1 MNDNNL
7 IPFSKRTESEQREI
21 RSKGGKASGRKRSMK
36 AIAKSL
42 VQTNI
47 PDDEI
52 VSLLEMFGIK
62 DRDFQTAMI
71 FMQMLKAV
79 KEGDTAAFKAVT
91 ELLGED
97 IKHEEL
103 ALKKKELKLK
113 ESALKPSTN
122 ESSDDGFIEALN
134 NKTEEIWNDE

>member
-1 MNDNNL
+1 MNEQNL

-42 VQTNI
+42 AQSNVA
-47 PDDEI
+47 DDEI
-52 VSLLEMFGIK
+52 IKLLDMFGIK
-62 DRDFQTAMI
+62 DRDFQTVMI
-71 FMQMLKAV
+71 FMQMLKAS
-79 KEGDTAAFKAVT
+79 KEGDTAAFKAIV

-97 IKHEEL
+97 IRHEEL

-113 ESALKPSTN
+113 EASIQKNTP
-122 ESSDDGFIEALN
+122 EV
-134 NKTEEIWNDE
+134 TEEPMLYKALMEDDE

>member
-1 MNDNNL
+1 MNEQNL

-42 VQTNI
+42 AQSNVA
-47 PDDEI
+47 DDEI
-52 VSLLEMFGIK
+52 IKLLDMFGIK
-62 DRDFQTAMI
+62 DRDFQTVMI
-71 FMQMLKAV
+71 FMQMLKAS
-79 KEGDTAAFKAVT
+79 KEGDTAAFKAIV

-97 IKHEEL
+97 IRHEEL

-113 ESALKPSTN
+113 EASIQKNAP
-122 ESSDDGFIEALN
+122 EV
-134 NKTEEIWNDE
+134 TEEPMLYKALMEDDE

>member
-1 MNDNNL
+1 MNEQNL

-42 VQTNI
+42 AQSNVA
-47 PDDEI
+47 DDEI
-52 VSLLEMFGIK
+52 IKLLDMFGIK
-62 DRDFQTAMI
+62 DRDFQTVMI
-71 FMQMLKAV
+71 FMQMLKAS
-79 KEGDTAAFKAVT
+79 KEGDTAAFKAIV

-97 IKHEEL
+97 IRHEEL

-113 ESALKPSTN
+113 EDSARKNIP
-122 ESSDDGFIEALN
+122 EV
-134 NKTEEIWNDE
+134 TEEPMLYKALMEDDQ